1 MRKRVSLTSN
11 HAIDW
16 TPDQRCWSVPVALRA
31 SVAGHRERY
40 AALSRGELLRG
51 AQQRMMAHGQD
62 IPPQGAA
69 EIF

>member
-1 MRKRVSLTSN
+1 MLPNPRVKPTNSGE
-11 HAIDW
+11 
-16 TPDQRCWSVPVALRA
+16 LRPPSFA
-31 SVAGHRERY
+31 AYAQRY